1 MHNEPPSSIAKSS
14 KWWKIFDS
22 LSYSDMR
29 ILCISTLSNQISQ
42 GIQQVILGYMVL
54 MLTDSHIMVG
64 VVYATRSAP
73 NLLVGLVAGSLTD
86 RIDRRILMRIT
97 IWSMALTSLSMAALT
112 FAGYL
117 SVWGLI
123 FGTFFLGCFQAFYM
137 TARQVY
143 VYDLVGSSGALNGI
157 AIISFAQRIGQI
169 LGALGAG
176 VFIYW
181 KGATLTFLLMGACYI
196 VGAIAINYLKSE
208 GASAPTARESI
219 AENILNYWRALG
231 NNKLMLSLIISTALA
246 ETFGFSHQVLLPILA
261 QEVLK
266 VGAIGLGILTAFRFA
281 GGAIGVISIAAIGDL
296 VAKGKLLICVLILFG
311 AGQALMSLSSVFW
324 AALVFVTFTNMMAA
338 SSDVLHQSLLQLS
351 VPNEQRGRAMGS
363 WIVGIGCAPFGQLQ
377 IGYISGLA
385 GSRISLLINGTVLI
399 LGATVMCLSLP
410 RLRRL

>member
-14 KWWKIFDS
+14 KWWNIFDS

-157 AIISFAQRIGQI
+157 AIISFAQRLGQI

-196 VGAIAINYLKSE
+196 VGAIAINYLNKSKRVGKSGTVFE
-208 GASAPTARESI
+208 YSNIGYMLLGQVIENVESKSFEDVITEKLFKPFKMKSCSFGAAGKNGSSDQPWAHRLENSRFIPQNPKLISSDNPPAMIPAGGISCSQKDWSTFIKFVMGVGINHDYLSEKAR
-219 AENILNYWRALG
+219 
-231 NNKLMLSLIISTALA
+231 KLMLKTNLNNYTYGAWGKVTKDWSGELLA
-246 ETFGFSHQVLLPILA
+246 H
-261 QEVLK
+261 
-266 VGAIGLGILTAFRFA
+266 A
-281 GGAIGVISIAAIGDL
+281 GSNNLNYSYA
-296 VAKGKLLICVLILFG
+296 
-311 AGQALMSLSSVFW
+311 
-324 AALVFVTFTNMMAA
+324 
-338 SSDVLHQSLLQLS
+338 
-351 VPNEQRGRAMGS
+351 
-363 WIVGIGCAPFGQLQ
+363 IVGLDKKFAFLLNSNSPAEQAIFELIPFLKD
-377 IGYISGLA
+377 YYLN
-385 GSRISLLINGTVLI
+385 SLK
-399 LGATVMCLSLP
+399 
-410 RLRRL
+410 